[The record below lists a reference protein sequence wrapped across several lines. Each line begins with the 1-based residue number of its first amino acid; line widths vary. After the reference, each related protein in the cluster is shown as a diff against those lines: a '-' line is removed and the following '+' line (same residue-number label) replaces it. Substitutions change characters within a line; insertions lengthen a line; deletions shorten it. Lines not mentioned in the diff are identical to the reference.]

1 MPFLDAIHPIILYI
15 IIFVVKIIEVGMA
28 TVRIV
33 LITKGEKFKGSVIG
47 FVEVI
52 IWVVLT
58 ATVLVDVTND
68 PMKVV
73 VYALA
78 FAFGNYFGSITEN
91 KLAIG
96 TVKIEAIVNKLA
108 GKKISIALRELGY
121 GVTATD
127 AYGKDNRKE
136 IIFMHVPRKQMH
148 TAIKHLR
155 QFQEDVMITVNDIRP
170 VYGGHGILRK

>member
-1 MPFLDAIHPIILYI
+1 MPFLDSIHPIVLYL

-78 FAFGNYFGSITEN
+78 FAFGNYFGSIVEN

-136 IIFMHVPRKQMH
+136 IIFMHVPRRQMH
-148 TAIKHLR
+148 SAIKHLR
-155 QFQEDVMITVNDIRP
+155 GFQEDVMITVNDIRP